1 MRITKKNLQGEEMP
15 HELFVTTKMKTKKI
29 NTFAKYMSKDIDVS
43 KAQKLFS
50 KMIRLGGFLFGM
62 LGSLGNSAKIA
73 TADVAVL
80 LAKNALNNLNV
91 FWCFEI
97 ASNAIS
103 NVIYQLETNKWERS
117 RSSRKK
123 IHFVHSKWRF
133 GDIIKIVESLEKSC
147 LLIYGELKQ

>member
-1 MRITKKNLQGEEMP
+1 MP

-91 FWCFEI
+91 F
-97 ASNAIS
+97 
-103 NVIYQLETNKWERS
+103 
-117 RSSRKK
+117 
-123 IHFVHSKWRF
+123 
-133 GDIIKIVESLEKSC
+133 
-147 LLIYGELKQ
+147 